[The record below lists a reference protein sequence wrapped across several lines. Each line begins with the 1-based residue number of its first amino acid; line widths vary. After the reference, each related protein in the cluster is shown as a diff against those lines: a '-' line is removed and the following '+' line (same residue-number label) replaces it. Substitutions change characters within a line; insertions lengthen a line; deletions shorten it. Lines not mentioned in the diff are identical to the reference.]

1 MTPGGGGHTFCA
13 IHVANLPVR
22 SVARH
27 LIAVLLAGAVLWSA
41 RTAVAPVI
49 DAVTGAAPGGDVELV
64 RPLGYVLAAPL
75 SDVLDALTFLS
86 VARAQALVATWL
98 AVLAIA
104 GALRRGSWRGRLVR
118 AVLWPLGFVALAAAA
133 VLLPRPV
140 PRLFLG
146 DPAAEVIDYHVHTQV
161 SHDGRAGWT
170 PARVAR
176 WHARQGFTA
185 TYITDH
191 NRVFSGSDDAAIPL
205 LPGVEWSLHQLH
217 LLAIGHVSDFDR
229 ARYSGDLERM
239 MGVFDALHRQGALA
253 IGSIPEYWRYHRE
266 NLERFAAGGMDGF
279 EIVNCAPKA
288 IGFDSAARAGVVR
301 LARQHDLLLVGASD
315 SHGWGMVTCV
325 WNLTVPGARGVQANR
340 VLARPLALWQDRGPA
355 WAAGLSQ
362 WWWML
367 QTLSWPERISWV
379 TWIALVTIYR
389 MMPRRDGQ
397 AGGLGILARSLGR
410 SRPTA

>member
-1 MTPGGGGHTFCA
+1 MTPGGGDHTFCA
-13 IHVANLPVR
+13 IHVGNLSVR
-22 SVARH
+22 FLARH
-27 LIAVLLAGAVLWSA
+27 LIALLVAGAVLWSA
-41 RTAVAPVI
+41 RSAVPPVI
-49 DAVTGAAPGGDVELV
+49 DAVTGAAPGDVELV

-75 SDVLDALTFLS
+75 SNVLDALTFLS
-86 VARAQALVATWL
+86 VGRAQALVATCL
-98 AVLAIA
+98 AALAIV
-104 GALRRGSWRGRLVR
+104 GALGRAGWRRRLVR

-140 PRLFLG
+140 PRLVRG
-146 DPAAEVIDYHVHTQV
+146 DPAAAVIDYHVHTQV

-170 PARVAR
+170 PARVAW

-191 NRVFSGSDDAAIPL
+191 NRVFNGSDDAAIPL
-205 LPGVEWSLHQLH
+205 LPGVEWSLYQLH

-229 ARYSGDLERM
+229 ARYGGDLEQL
-239 MGVFDALHRQGALA
+239 MGVFDALHQQGALA

-266 NLERFAAGGMDGF
+266 NLERFAAGGIDGF

-355 WAAGLSQ
+355 WDTALSQ
-362 WWWML
+362 TWGML
-367 QTLSWPERISWV
+367 RTLSWPERISWL
-379 TWIALVTIYR
+379 TWIALITIYR
-389 MMPRRDGQ
+389 MLPRRDGQ
-397 AGGLGILARSLGR
+397 SAGLGILARSLGR
-410 SRPTA
+410 SRPTR

>member
-13 IHVANLPVR
+13 IHVGNLSVR
-22 SVARH
+22 FLARH
-27 LIAVLLAGAVLWSA
+27 LIALLVAGAVLWSA
-41 RTAVAPVI
+41 RSAVPPVI
-49 DAVTGAAPGGDVELV
+49 DAVTGAAPGDVELV

-75 SDVLDALTFLS
+75 SNVLDALTFLS
-86 VARAQALVATWL
+86 VGRAQALVATCL
-98 AVLAIA
+98 AALAIV
-104 GALRRGSWRGRLVR
+104 GALGRGGWRRRLVR

-140 PRLFLG
+140 PRLVHS
-146 DPAAEVIDYHVHTQV
+146 DPAAAVIDYHVHTQS
-161 SHDGRAGWT
+161 SHDGRPGWT
-170 PARVAR
+170 PARVAW

-185 TYITDH
+185 TYVTDH
-191 NRVFSGSDDAAIPL
+191 NRVFNGSDDAAIPL
-205 LPGVEWSLHQLH
+205 LPGVEWSLYQLH

-229 ARYSGDLERM
+229 ARYSGDLEQL
-239 MGVFDALHRQGALA
+239 MGVFDALHQQGALA

-266 NLERFAAGGMDGF
+266 NLERFAAGGIDGF

-355 WAAGLSQ
+355 WDTALSQ
-362 WWWML
+362 SWGML
-367 QTLSWPERISWV
+367 RTLSWPERISWL
-379 TWIALVTIYR
+379 TWIALITIYR
-389 MMPRRDGQ
+389 MLPRRDGQ
-397 AGGLGILARSLGR
+397 AAGLGILARSLGR
-410 SRPTA
+410 SRPTT